1 MNSGAESS
9 QLVVILISLAILVLD
24 ILFVYLPVQGIQSKI
39 RAAVNVTDSVAMKI
53 SNLTTTFEPQVDQL
67 IQETANLENRINM
80 LFQTVTTNM
89 ADIVTEINGFFDA
102 QTSIYNSIHQ
112 FYTNLPASGVQ
123 LGQNYR
129 C

>member
-24 ILFVYLPVQGIQSKI
+24 ILFVYLPVRGIQSKI
-39 RAAVNVTDSVAMKI
+39 RAAVSVTDSVTMKI

-67 IQETANLENRINM
+67 IQETANLENKINM

-89 ADIVTEINGFFDA
+89 ADIVSEINGFFDA
-102 QTSIYNSIHQ
+102 QTSIYNGINQ
-112 FYTNLPASGVQ
+112 FYTNLPASGAQ
-123 LGQNYR
+123 LGQNYM

>member
-24 ILFVYLPVQGIQSKI
+24 ILFVYLPVRGIQSKI
-39 RAAVNVTDSVAMKI
+39 RAAVSVTDSITMKI

-67 IQETANLENRINM
+67 IQETANLENKINM

-89 ADIVTEINGFFDA
+89 ADIVSEINGFFDA
-102 QTSIYNSIHQ
+102 QTSIYNGINQ
-112 FYTNLPASGVQ
+112 FYTNLPASGAQ
-123 LGQNYR
+123 LGQNYMY
-129 C
+129 